1 MIVSVFLLTL
11 AAASAQ
17 SPQASPGT
25 AMDQSLERQRAA
37 IRKQAASASAGAST
51 ADSWFTTQWS
61 IAPIGEL
68 RSGARPVAFSKSEIP
83 CDPLDEAQATTLI
96 RDAASRENLKEDLL
110 RAVIDQESGFRPCA
124 VSSRGAQGLMQLM
137 PATAA
142 ELGVTD
148 PFDPRQNV
156 NAGARLLN
164 QLLSK
169 YKGDVKLALSAYNA
183 GSGTVDRAGGIPNL
197 QETRKYLASILQK
210 LIY

>member
-1 MIVSVFLLTL
+1 MMVPLFLLTF
-11 AAASAQ
+11 AVASAQ
-17 SPQASPGT
+17 TPVANPGT

-37 IRKQAASASAGAST
+37 IRKQAAAASARPQS

-68 RSGARPVAFSKSEIP
+68 QFGARSASFSKPQIP
-83 CDPLDEAQATTLI
+83 CDPLNPSQANALI
-96 RDAASRENLKEDLL
+96 RDAAARENLQEDLL

-124 VSSRGAQGLMQLM
+124 ISPKGAQGLMQLM

-148 PFDPRQNV
+148 PLDPQQNV
-156 NAGARLLN
+156 NAGARLLK

-169 YKGDVKLALSAYNA
+169 YNGDVKLALSAYNA
-183 GSGTVDRAGGIPNL
+183 GSGTVDRAGGVPNL

>member
-96 RDAASRENLKEDLL
+96 RDAGGPRAPAFLMIGCALL
-110 RAVIDQESGFRPCA
+110 ALVGSAWVDRYGGQVLA
-124 VSSRGAQGLMQLM
+124 RGDRLPGRL
-137 PATAA
+137 PAT
-142 ELGVTD
+142 
-148 PFDPRQNV
+148 
-156 NAGARLLN
+156 
-164 QLLSK
+164 
-169 YKGDVKLALSAYNA
+169 
-183 GSGTVDRAGGIPNL
+183 RA
-197 QETRKYLASILQK
+197 
-210 LIY
+210 